1 MILIAHTHSPNLN
14 QKESYKILKVIFMF
28 QLFNFFEIG
37 THTTPNTVPTVRGP
51 IVLSPIRADI
61 TRGRLFLIPLF
72 WCVKYA
78 ETHLIWSTGTLTIE
92 INLVMLL
99 TSGSRPASPTRK
111 LRDRTTLC
119 YAGVHEPAP
128 SHTHLP
134 QIVCGLNQ
142 GLGTH
147 F

>member
-1 MILIAHTHSPNLN
+1 MKLEPIPHPT
-14 QKESYKILKVIFMF
+14 
-28 QLFNFFEIG
+28 LFS
-37 THTTPNTVPTVRGP
+37 VPTVRGP
-51 IVLSPIRADI
+51 IVLSPMGADI

-92 INLVMLL
+92 INLVMLW
-99 TSGSRPASPTRK
+99 TSRSRPASPTRK

-134 QIVCGLNQ
+134 KIVCAASTKGSEHTSNPCPNGHPYQHLTWAEPI
-142 GLGTH
+142 LGNLATH
-147 F
+147 P